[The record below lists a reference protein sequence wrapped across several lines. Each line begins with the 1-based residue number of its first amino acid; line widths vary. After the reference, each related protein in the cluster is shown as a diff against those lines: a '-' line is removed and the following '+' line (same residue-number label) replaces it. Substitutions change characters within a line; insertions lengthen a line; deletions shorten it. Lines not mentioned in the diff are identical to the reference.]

1 MSREPSSAGRR
12 RAVAPVGLLLA
23 AAALVVALVALR
35 PGGPAGSR
43 PAASGVAASSAAVS
57 AGGQASGGGTGTPR
71 SLPPG
76 LEDRGWI
83 TETATQRWLAGSL
96 SGRVLLLPRDEI
108 AFAATSSQ
116 VASAQYA
123 TNGTSTTL
131 RIRDLADGRL
141 RVSVDRPGAI
151 TSGAFGKGVLY
162 VSGDPAVVGQS
173 DGGVQAVALA
183 DGSVTDVI
191 APGPAP
197 TDAAGPVSRFQLR
210 LDPTGRYLG
219 SGLCSADLC
228 TIDIVDLASGTRT
241 TPFRNAHGSLL
252 ALTRRTLFLVNDTST
267 ALDAVD
273 ASNGTPLWHLGDV
286 QIAGITPTPDGS
298 RVLVAYLQGSAAT
311 GLLFQL
317 ASADAASGALR
328 SLLQRAADTD
338 VPAFYPGLS
347 GDQFAVIGSAGGL
360 AALAPGAIRRA
371 ALTLVDTRTG
381 ATAPDAVTITAP

>member
-1 MSREPSSAGRR
+1 MPGNLRARAGDGRSRLWACCSRRQRSSWRCSR
-12 RAVAPVGLLLA
+12 
-23 AAALVVALVALR
+23 LR
-35 PGGPAGSR
+35 PGVPAGSR
-43 PAASGVAASSAAVS
+43 PAASGVAASSAAPS
-57 AGGQASGGGTGTPR
+57 AGGQASGGGIGAPR

-141 RVSVDRPGAI
+141 RVSVDRSGAV

-197 TDAAGPVSRFQLR
+197 ADAAGPVSRFQLR
-210 LDPTGRYLG
+210 LDPTGRRSPDPVADFQNLIELG
-219 SGLCSADLC
+219 
-228 TIDIVDLASGTRT
+228 
-241 TPFRNAHGSLL
+241 
-252 ALTRRTLFLVNDTST
+252 
-267 ALDAVD
+267 
-273 ASNGTPLWHLGDV
+273 
-286 QIAGITPTPDGS
+286 
-298 RVLVAYLQGSAAT
+298 
-311 GLLFQL
+311 
-317 ASADAASGALR
+317 
-328 SLLQRAADTD
+328 
-338 VPAFYPGLS
+338 
-347 GDQFAVIGSAGGL
+347 GDQQDRLATCRLPGGGFAA
-360 AALAPGAIRRA
+360 
-371 ALTLVDTRTG
+371 RTG
-381 ATAPDAVTITAP
+381 RS